1 MSSEATSQQQQQDND
16 NNHNN
21 NQQQQQEPILHK
33 PTSDLEK
40 ALVHK
45 QAGNDFVAQKEW
57 SKACF
62 QYKHIPMYL
71 AQYCPTAASSSG
83 GGKND
88 EGGDP
93 MAALASAA
101 GRKNVKPKSR
111 EQYEAIH
118 ATLYASYCNLALA
131 HLNLNRPTNALQAA
145 QKAVDL
151 IPDGAGSAKGYYR
164 RARARLA
171 LGMAE
176 EAGED
181 FSKVLSLNP
190 EDAAS
195 KAGLVDVKNAMAKA
209 REKEAKMCAKM
220 FA

>member
-1 MSSEATSQQQQQDND
+1 MSSETSQQQEEND
-16 NNHNN
+16 N
-21 NQQQQQEPILHK
+21 QLQQEPEQQEQLIHK

-40 ALVHK
+40 ALAHK
-45 QAGNDFVAQKEW
+45 QAGNDFVAQSEW

-71 AQYCPTAASSSG
+71 AQYCPTSNSNSG
-83 GGKND
+83 GG

-101 GRKNVKPKSR
+101 GRKNTKPKSR

-131 HLNLNRPTNALQAA
+131 HLNLHRPSNALQAA

-151 IPDGAGSAKGYYR
+151 IPDGPGSAKGYYR

-181 FSKVLSLNP
+181 FARVLSINP

-195 KAGLVDVKNAMAKA
+195 KAGLVDVKNSLAKA